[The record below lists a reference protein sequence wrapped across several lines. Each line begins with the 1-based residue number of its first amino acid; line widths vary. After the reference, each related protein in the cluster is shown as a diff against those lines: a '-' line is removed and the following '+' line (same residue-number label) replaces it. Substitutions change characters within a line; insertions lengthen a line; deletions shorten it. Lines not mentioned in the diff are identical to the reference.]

1 MDRRNGT
8 HACENITLPQTSFA
22 GGNNDHTN
30 FEILAIQ
37 RTKFVMAKPNVPLQ
51 MAFEPVLNCKI
62 IQNLALSPGI
72 TKFSNSKY
80 IANGL
85 EGILNLILRD
95 F

>member
-30 FEILAIQ
+30 FEILAIPT
-37 RTKFVMAKPNVPLQ
+37 TKFVMVEPIVPLQ

-62 IQNLALSPGI
+62 IQNLALSPEI
-72 TKFSNSKY
+72 TKLSNSKY

-85 EGILNLILRD
+85 EAVLSLILRD